1 MSTRF
6 WNFDWS
12 ICCTIINCVLLYCL
26 LNALSS
32 FVQGRKHHGLSLD
45 RYLIS
50 TKDGNSTYICPVAY
64 SLILDIIRCSR
75 WSQQQE
81 ALRIQTKYINHNYKL
96 DRGTA
101 VSVFVG
107 NMEVVGSKQG
117 KGERIM
123 KINQE

>member
-1 MSTRF
+1 MG
-6 WNFDWS
+6 
-12 ICCTIINCVLLYCL
+12 IVLL
-26 LNALSS
+26 
-32 FVQGRKHHGLSLD
+32 
-45 RYLIS
+45 
-50 TKDGNSTYICPVAY
+50 YICPVAY

-123 KINQE
+123 KINQATLNLHHLPRQQTKSLKNQNQTVTYLNIPFIGFSN